1 MTKRTQCRI
10 FILHIIWWPSMVSN
24 PHFQPHSNIIWLV
37 NVGLW
42 YPLYIYISIP
52 KQIEQSF
59 ITILVGLYFGY
70 IKYINLIKY
79 LPAARFISILPP
91 STPGADQIVRAARQ
105 MGWFCPGKSV
115 VFPRFLAQKKGGSTG
130 NFPLNQSKHLL
141 QLFGFY

>member
-1 MTKRTQCRI
+1 M
-10 FILHIIWWPSMVSN
+10 
-24 PHFQPHSNIIWLV
+24 LV
-37 NVGLW
+37 CDT
-42 YPLYIYISIP
+42 PYIYISIP

-105 MGWFCPGKSV
+105 MGMILSGKIGG
-115 VFPRFLAQKKGGSTG
+115 FPTVSGTKKGRFNRKFSSKPIQAFIATLRVLLALQKKS
-130 NFPLNQSKHLL
+130 
-141 QLFGFY
+141 